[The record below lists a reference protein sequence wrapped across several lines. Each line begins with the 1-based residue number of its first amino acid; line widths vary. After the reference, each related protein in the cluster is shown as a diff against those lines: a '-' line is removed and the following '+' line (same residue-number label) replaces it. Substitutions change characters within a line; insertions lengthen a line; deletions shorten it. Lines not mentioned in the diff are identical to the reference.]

1 MHNKYFRMS
10 TSKKINVS
18 FAFHK
23 RLDEEAR
30 RLGISYKDYL
40 EAAGMFFLSR
50 RLDPRNYR
58 AGQEQD
64 LAQLLMEALERIT
77 ALLAHQE
84 KHMLSAMYQESAKG
98 RILSELSVSH
108 LLRLLSQNEA
118 QLKQLQQQ
126 DQQYLTER
134 LSKVLEKLSR
144 SDEVDQDNKQ

>member
-1 MHNKYFRMS
+1 MS

-40 EAAGMFFLSR
+40 EEAGMFFLSR

-58 AGQEQD
+58 VGQEQD
-64 LAQLLMEALERIT
+64 LAQLLMEAVERIT
-77 ALLAHQE
+77 ALFAHQE
-84 KHMLSAMYQESAKG
+84 KHMLSAMFEESAKA

-108 LLRLLSQNEA
+108 VLRLLSQNEA

-126 DQQYLTER
+126 DQQYLTKR
-134 LSKVLEKLSR
+134 LQKAMEQIKH
-144 SDEVDQDNKQ
+144 DPHENQ

>member
-1 MHNKYFRMS
+1 MS

-58 AGQEQD
+58 TGQEQD
-64 LAQLLMEALERIT
+64 LAQLLMETAEQIT
-77 ALLAHQE
+77 QRMGQQE
-84 KHMLSAMYQESAKG
+84 QHIFKVLHEESAKA

-108 LLRLLSQNEA
+108 LLKLLSQDET

-126 DQQYLTER
+126 DQQYLAER
-134 LSKVLEKLSR
+134 LSKVLKR
-144 SDEVDQDNKQ
+144 TDPGDDVD

>member
-1 MHNKYFRMS
+1 MS

-40 EAAGMFFLSR
+40 EAAGMFFLAR
-50 RLDPRNYR
+50 RMDPRNYR
-58 AGQEQD
+58 AGQQQD
-64 LAQLLMEALERIT
+64 LAQLFIEAVERIT

-84 KHMLSAMYQESAKG
+84 KNMLSAMYEESAKA

-108 LLRLLSQNEA
+108 LLRLLSQDEA
-118 QLKQLQQQ
+118 QLQKLQAQ
-126 DQQYLTER
+126 DQQIGR
-134 LSKVLEKLSR
+134 AHV
-144 SDEVDQDNKQ
+144 